1 MIELVDSPD
10 PGARIKVIGAGGC
23 GGNAVSHMIKQG
35 LHGVDFIAVNTDSQ
49 ALANSTAP
57 MRMQIGSVLTRGRGT
72 GGNPEIGRKAALE
85 DEERLRE
92 VLKEAEMVFVTA
104 GMGGGTGTGSAP
116 ILARIARESGALT
129 VGVVTKPFQFEGS
142 RRMSQADEGLREL
155 KDAVDTLITIPN
167 QRLLSI
173 ASRTTSLRE
182 AFQKADDVLLQAVR
196 GISELVTVH
205 GLINL
210 DFADVR
216 SIMAEMGLAMMGAAS
231 STGENRAVEAA
242 QRAISS
248 PLLEDVSIKGARGL
262 LINVTG
268 GTDMSLYEVTEA
280 ASLIQEEAHEDA
292 NIIFGA
298 VIDERLAD
306 EIRITVIATGF
317 GDLATRYSPR
327 YSSSGAPITAPIQ
340 AAATRPVDPAT
351 VHPTAPTLPP
361 PPPQQ
366 RMFRQQA
373 GAPDGDDRRRRP
385 RHSGVQTAR
394 RGSSRHDGAI
404 RTQRARRAGRQARYP
419 DLSAQALWSRGG
431 EGEERETQA
440 SDAATPSRLA
450 MGVLRDGTS
459 ARKGARIRRSSLVS
473 GRTRCALQYQLISAR
488 PSSSSDRAVRSGS
501 MMKNRRRRH
510 TRRKPRPIDNC
521 RNDRS
526 RDPPAAGPPER
537 LSPSWCRAFPASRP
551 GPGRRTTPPPPPA
564 RARPLRRTR
573 APIVSA
579 KTNSHP

>member
-23 GGNAVSHMIKQG
+23 GGNAVNHMIAAG
-35 LHGVDFIAVNTDSQ
+35 LHSVDFIAVNTDSQ
-49 ALANSTAP
+49 ALGNNVAP
-57 MRMQIGSVLTRGRGT
+57 MRLQIGQMLTRGRGT

-116 ILARIARESGALT
+116 VIARIAREGGALT

-142 RRMSQADEGLREL
+142 RRMSQAEEGLREL
-155 KDAVDTLITIPN
+155 KNAVDTLITIPN

-182 AFQKADDVLLQAVR
+182 AFQRADDVLLQAVR

-216 SIMAEMGLAMMGAAS
+216 SIMAEMGLAMLGAAS
-231 STGENRAVEAA
+231 ANGENRAVEAA

-268 GTDMSLYEVTEA
+268 GPDMSLYEVTEA

-298 VIDERLAD
+298 VIDEKLAD

-317 GDLATRYSPR
+317 GDLATRYTPR
-327 YSSSGAPITAPIQ
+327 YSSSGAPITTPIQ
-340 AAATRPVDPAT
+340 AAATRPVDPET
-351 VHPTAPTLPP
+351 VQPTAP
-361 PPPQQ
+361 
-366 RMFRQQA
+366 
-373 GAPDGDDRRRRP
+373 
-385 RHSGVQTAR
+385 
-394 RGSSRHDGAI
+394 
-404 RTQRARRAGRQARYP
+404 
-419 DLSAQALWSRGG
+419 
-431 EGEERETQA
+431 
-440 SDAATPSRLA
+440 
-450 MGVLRDGTS
+450 
-459 ARKGARIRRSSLVS
+459 
-473 GRTRCALQYQLISAR
+473 
-488 PSSSSDRAVRSGS
+488 
-501 MMKNRRRRH
+501 
-510 TRRKPRPIDNC
+510 
-521 RNDRS
+521 
-526 RDPPAAGPPER
+526 
-537 LSPSWCRAFPASRP
+537 
-551 GPGRRTTPPPPPA
+551 TPPPPPA
-564 RARPLRRTR
+564 QGKMVGGKPERRMGMIIDDGLDIPTFKRRGANPGATASERGEPSEMGEDDDSDKLDIPTFLR
-573 APIVSA
+573 
-579 KTNSHP
+579 KHLE